1 MCGLIARNVAQCW
14 NEFEAA
20 AIDGV
25 KVGVQSSSWL
35 LFLDESGHDHKAMPY
50 EVRGGVAIHSS
61 QLWPFIQGMQR
72 LELDCFGCPLALYK
86 KELKGSTLLDKKR
99 FRFAHQDAPLEDE
112 TRRRHSRGFLTKG
125 LEKKNPT
132 RLEFS
137 SPYGQ
142 ACLETAKGIMQLLL
156 SHKAVLFAA
165 VVPRGIPRSKGVH
178 AEDYLRK
185 DHVFL
190 LERFF
195 YLLEQERKY
204 GLLVMDEEPRR
215 RKPSFCATFGTVF
228 HQNRSRPVSSD
239 VDRSQPIL
247 CRLRHELCGASGRCL
262 HLLRELG
269 ISPGR
274 YRHEFPRQAGN
285 RTTVWS
291 VAQPASISGA
301 GLP

>member
-1 MCGLIARNVAQCW
+1 
-14 NEFEAA
+14 
-20 AIDGV
+20 
-25 KVGVQSSSWL
+25 
-35 LFLDESGHDHKAMPY
+35 MPY

-190 LERFF
+190 LEPLF

-204 GLLVMDEEPRR
+204 GLLVIDGLPEKTENRR
-215 RKPSFCATFGTVF
+215 FVRRLERYFTETDPGQYGAT
-228 HQNRSRPVSSD
+228 
-239 VDRSQPIL
+239 VDRFQPIL
-247 CRLRHELCGASGRCL
+247 CRLRHELCGASGQCL

-274 YRHEFPRQAGN
+274 YQHQFPRQAGD